1 MERHRLFM
9 IAALL
14 AMTVVAVLGFV
25 VGVQPQLGNL
35 ATTEQNRAAAEQR
48 NTEQAAVVAALRQQF
63 ARLGELEAELVPL
76 QASVPSDTELPAF
89 VTQLDA
95 LAGAS
100 GVTLSSLTVSD
111 AQPYTPVAA
120 PVAAAADAS
129 DAAGSPTPAPTAAPS
144 VAPAAGFPPVS
155 SAKITAA
162 NFASVAL
169 QITVTGTEAGALDF
183 VHGLQA
189 GSRLFL
195 VTGLKTS
202 MTDTP
207 GSVDATITGLIY
219 VLVPLAGGSP
229 VAAG

>member
-1 MERHRLFM
+1 MERHRLLM
-9 IAALL
+9 IAAVL

-35 ATTEQNRAAAEQR
+35 AAAEESRAAAQQR
-48 NTEQAAVVAALRQQF
+48 NTEQAAVVAALKQQF
-63 ARLGELEAELVPL
+63 AGLAELQAELVPL

-120 PVAAAADAS
+120 PVAPVVAEA

-144 VAPAAGFPPVS
+144 APSAAPAPGVPPVS

-162 NFASVAL
+162 NFASVAV

-183 VHGLQA
+183 VYGLQT

-219 VLVPLAGGSP
+219 VLVPLAGS
-229 VAAG
+229 

>member
-1 MERHRLFM
+1 MERHRLWT
-9 IAALL
+9 IAAVL
-14 AMTVVAVLGFV
+14 AMTVVAVLGFII
-25 VGVQPQLGNL
+25 GIQPQLGNL
-35 ATTEQNRAAAEQR
+35 AVAEQNQAAAQQR
-48 NTEQAAVVAALRQQF
+48 NTDQAAVVAALKKQF
-63 ARLGELEAELVPL
+63 AGLGDLQAELLPL

-95 LAGAS
+95 LAGAT
-100 GVTLSSLTVSD
+100 GVTLSSLTVAD
-111 AQPYTPVAA
+111 AQPYTPAVA
-120 PVAAAADAS
+120 PVAAAATDTSDSAS
-129 DAAGSPTPAPTAAPS
+129 ATPTPAASAAPTAG
-144 VAPAAGFPPVS
+144 VPPVT
-155 SAKITAA
+155 SARITAA
-162 NFASVAL
+162 NFASVAV

-183 VHGLQA
+183 VHGLQT

-219 VLVPLAGGSP
+219 VLVPLSGASP